1 MSSQSYSHDTNWR
14 ELFPALPDVSEIYPW
29 VEANSRIIYPV
40 LVLGT
45 IGLIVLA
52 LLSLMRRQDMDGK
65 LKDKIKAELITELR
79 IQVVGVTA
87 EELARTVG
95 LETFKT
101 VRLLEEMQ
109 ADGMLISYN
118 NTQRRQVWRLKGIG
132 DAA

>member
-1 MSSQSYSHDTNWR
+1 MSSQSYSPETNWR
-14 ELFPALPDVSEIYPW
+14 ELFPALPDVSELYPW
-29 VEANSRIIYPV
+29 IEANGRIIYPV

-45 IGLIVLA
+45 ITLIVLA

-79 IQVVGVTA
+79 LQVVGVTA

>member
-1 MSSQSYSHDTNWR
+1 
-14 ELFPALPDVSEIYPW
+14 
-29 VEANSRIIYPV
+29 
-40 LVLGT
+40 
-45 IGLIVLA
+45 A

-79 IQVVGVTA
+79 LQVVGVTA

-109 ADGMLISYN
+109 NDGVLISYN

>member
-1 MSSQSYSHDTNWR
+1 MSSQSYSSETNWR
-14 ELFPALPDVSEIYPW
+14 ELFPALPDIAEIYPW
-29 VEANSRIIYPV
+29 IEANGRIIYPV

-45 IGLIVLA
+45 ITLIILA

-79 IQVVGVTA
+79 LQVVGVTA

-109 ADGMLISYN
+109 NDGVLISYN